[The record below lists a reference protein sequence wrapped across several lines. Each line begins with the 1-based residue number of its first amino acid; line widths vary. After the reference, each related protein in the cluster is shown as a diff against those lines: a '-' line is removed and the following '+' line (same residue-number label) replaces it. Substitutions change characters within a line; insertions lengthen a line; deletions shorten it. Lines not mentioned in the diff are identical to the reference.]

1 MDARET
7 DMTSAPAT
15 RGPASL
21 EALQRAYPMVLSTK
35 VQWGDMDALNHVNN
49 VVYFK
54 YLENTRLTLMEQMG
68 IFPRLFEE
76 GTGLVIADARCRYK
90 APVVYPDT
98 LHIGVRAELSGED
111 NIVFHY
117 ALFSEKMQRVAAEA
131 ETVQVCVSPETG
143 RKTPMPKWFKEAL
156 MTLA

>member
-1 MDARET
+1 MS
-7 DMTSAPAT
+7 SAPAT

-21 EALQRAYPMVLSTK
+21 EALQAAYPMVLSTK

-98 LHIGVRAELSGED
+98 LHIGVRAELAGED
-111 NIVFHY
+111 KVVFHY
-117 ALFSEKMQRVAAEA
+117 ALFSEQMQRVAAEA
-131 ETVQVCVSPETG
+131 ETIQVCVNPETG
-143 RKTPMPKWFKEAL
+143 RKRPMPEWFKDAL